1 MDTEIA
7 NEWAEAEAEERLIT
21 KWLPRP
27 GARPLYARET
37 FTAPVEPY
45 YTRYQHLYGVIG
57 DSLNNWATDD
67 GEGRETWEL
76 PNENY
81 WKPTAPMRAMLRELD
96 ALEKQAWRTV
106 PNPEY
111 DPVRAKEWEEKRQR
125 CKSTTMYVGQSYNP
139 EIPADMKV
147 HAAGEYVPLLTPPEP
162 TPPD

>member
-1 MDTEIA
+1 MDTELLKK
-7 NEWAEAEAEERLIT
+7 WTEAPEPIT
-21 KWLPRP
+21 PWLGNPFGP
-27 GARPLYARET
+27 PPYARET
-37 FTAPVEPY
+37 IVERIEPY
-45 YTRYQHLYGVIG
+45 YTRYQNLYAAIG
-57 DSLNNWATDD
+57 DSLNNWADD
-67 GEGRETWEL
+67 DSAYAGTWEL

-81 WKPTAPMRAMLRELD
+81 WKPTAPMRTMLRELY

-106 PNPEY
+106 PNPDY
-111 DPVRAKEWEEKRQR
+111 DPVRAKAWEEKRQR